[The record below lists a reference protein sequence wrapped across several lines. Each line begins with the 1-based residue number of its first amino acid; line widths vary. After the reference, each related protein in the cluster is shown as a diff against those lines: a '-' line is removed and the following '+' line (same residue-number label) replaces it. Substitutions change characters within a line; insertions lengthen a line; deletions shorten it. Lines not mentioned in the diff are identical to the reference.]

1 MLTQTKGKLALE
13 SNKIF
18 NFVYN
23 LVLERLTKNMYHP
36 KN

>member
-1 MLTQTKGKLALE
+1 MWTQTKGKLALE

-23 LVLERLTKNMYHP
+23 LVLERLTKNMYHY